1 MRLVQAECEIYALK
15 IRAWPV
21 VATTTTEDT
30 PHDRG
35 RGIKIFNM
43 ETEMLLRHII
53 CDYTTYVNFYDNI
66 LMACGNFDDYHS
78 WPSLSIR
85 FWNMSDLMDM
95 SKSIEDVGYRDISP
109 ISSPDVPHCTIVM
122 IGSNVLSTEG
132 THFVQ
137 RSFWP

>member
-1 MRLVQAECEIYALK
+1 MKKHSKVEKFLKMKVQK
-15 IRAWPV
+15 IVWIV
-21 VATTTTEDT
+21 EQ
-30 PHDRG
+30 
-35 RGIKIFNM
+35 KIPYKKW
-43 ETEMLLRHII
+43 R
-53 CDYTTYVNFYDNI
+53 
-66 LMACGNFDDYHS
+66 
-78 WPSLSIR
+78 
-85 FWNMSDLMDM
+85 MSDLMDM